1 MPLTLQLYKAHTHSL
16 LQAHIMIAGGAAL
29 LFAKMEWL
37 MCDCCLS
44 PAEAVC
50 SSLRCCQRWYAFF
63 SWTHKFRTQ
72 SALIIVLLYRLPR
85 TGPTR
90 ESFDDKQVHSLL
102 RIHYTCRLMRNRQWI
117 YTSQKLSQLF
127 STWLHATSHSKACTD
142 LLLHLSTH
150 RHSADGWMYQQGPDD
165 GSLLSIPG
173 PHRVLRLHDAAGLI
187 LMI

>member
-72 SALIIVLLYRLPR
+72 SALIIVLLYRLPSAR
-85 TGPTR
+85 VKALTTNRYILCCASITHVDLWGPVNGFIRLRSCTNSLAHDCMPHHIQKPALICCCISPHTGTLQTDGCISRGQMMAVFSLYQAPTACSDCMMQLA
-90 ESFDDKQVHSLL
+90 SF
-102 RIHYTCRLMRNRQWI
+102 
-117 YTSQKLSQLF
+117 
-127 STWLHATSHSKACTD
+127 
-142 LLLHLSTH
+142 
-150 RHSADGWMYQQGPDD
+150 
-165 GSLLSIPG
+165 
-173 PHRVLRLHDAAGLI
+173 
-187 LMI
+187 